1 MSAHIE
7 ETKKMIEVMQA
18 YVEGKE
24 IQYMRIYTTSPPEWK
39 DIPKNNPPPWDWDNT
54 IYRIKP
60 IPIPLHRRFL
70 WRVDTGEPLVSVV
83 RKESYNS
90 KQFDPETHPNF
101 ISWID
106 TDWQGDE

>member
-1 MSAHIE
+1 MFNIE

-39 DIPKNNPPPWDWDNT
+39 DIPKNNPSTWDWDNT

-60 IPIPLHRRFL
+60 VAIPLHRRYL
-70 WRVDTGEPLVSVV
+70 WRSSTGKSFVSAITKSDYDLKEDT
-83 RKESYNS
+83 
-90 KQFDPETHPNF
+90 PETYGQL
-101 ISWID
+101 IQWID